1 MSAIG
6 CGFNNRK
13 PLKVLQLTCKQHLR
27 LNGLIIRWSQVRVLT
42 GSPYPYFPISYQGWP
57 EQAPFDGIIVTAAPE
72 EIPQELVAQLKPG
85 GLMILPV
92 GPRAGGQDLLV
103 LDKDAEGG
111 VSTKQSFPVRFVPM
125 VHENQ
130 QKN

>member
-1 MSAIG
+1 M
-6 CGFNNRK
+6 
-13 PLKVLQLTCKQHLR
+13 
-27 LNGLIIRWSQVRVLT
+27 
-42 GSPYPYFPISYQGWP
+42 
-57 EQAPFDGIIVTAAPE
+57 
-72 EIPQELVAQLKPG
+72 AQLKPG

-125 VHENQ
+125 VHENEQ
-130 QKN
+130 QN